1 MKATENEGLSA
12 TYSQPVI
19 DSNIIN
25 IRLNMSELLNEI
37 QTTITGVA
45 FEYLENEKTGEVI
58 KKEIRVA
65 PSIMNEI
72 GCIRVMRWLKN
83 VFNTAVVQGNF
94 HVDKTGISEEYERW
108 VINFQKNLGHYLMIN
123 LHYFEL
129 DIDEYE
135 GLIDSIMCSVEPFMT
150 RLKGNKE
157 RESYSSTM
165 QHIENTKTT
174 QESKGFGGVFN

>member
-1 MKATENEGLSA
+1 MKQTEDEGLSA

-25 IRLNMSELLNEI
+25 IRLNMSELLNDI
-37 QTTITGVA
+37 QSTITGVVI
-45 FEYLENEKTGEVI
+45 EYYEDEDGELKRKSV
-58 KKEIRVA
+58 RTS
-65 PSIMNEI
+65 PPTMNEI
-72 GCIRVMRWLKN
+72 GCVKVMRWLKN

-94 HVDKTGISEEYERW
+94 HVDKTGKSEEYERW

-123 LHYFEL
+123 MYYFEL

-135 GLIDSIMCSVEPFMT
+135 GLIDSIMTAVEPFMT

-174 QESKGFGGVFN
+174 QESRGMGGIFS